1 MGKIDKNLIKALENT
16 FGHEDTNDES
26 LMRFFNAI
34 PYLLEHYSDKE
45 LNNPMFMSFMAKVPD
60 LIREYRFLEFL
71 EDNKDCIEK
80 YPGGEKIARRCLEEI
95 FMERYKPGYIKAID
109 FLDTGQA

>member
-1 MGKIDKNLIKALENT
+1 MGRLDKNLIKALENT
-16 FGHEDTNDES
+16 FSHEVINDQS
-26 LMRFFNAI
+26 MKKLFNAI
-34 PYLLEHYSDKE
+34 PYLLEHYSEKE
-45 LNNPMFMSFMAKVPD
+45 LSNPMFMSFMAKVPD

-71 EDNKDCIEK
+71 EDNKESIEK

-95 FMERYKPGYIKAID
+95 FMERYKPGHLKGID